1 MSEILDAAVKALSD
15 KLGGDGIEGSIKF
28 EIEGTGAIRIDENGA
43 SLDDGDADCTI
54 TADADVFQELLSGE
68 LNPTSAF
75 MSGKISID
83 GDMGMAM
90 KLGALLT

>member
-1 MSEILDAAVKALSD
+1 MSEILDTAVKALSD

-28 EIEGTGAIRIDENGA
+28 EIEGTGAIRIDESGA

-54 TADADVFQELLSGE
+54 TAEADIFQDLLAGN

-90 KLGALLT
+90 KLGSLLT

>member
-1 MSEILDAAVKALSD
+1 MSKILDTAVKALSD

-54 TADADVFQELLSGE
+54 TAEADVFQDLLSGD

-90 KLGALLT
+90 KLGSLLT

>member
-1 MSEILDAAVKALSD
+1 MSEILDGAIKALTE
-15 KLGGDGIEGSIKF
+15 KLGGDGIDGSIKF

-43 SLDDGDADCTI
+43 SLDDSEADCTI
-54 TADADVFQELLSGE
+54 TAAADVFQELLAGE

-90 KLGALLT
+90 KLGSLLT

>member
-1 MSEILDAAVKALSD
+1 MSEILDTAVKALSD

-43 SLDDGDADCTI
+43 SVDDGDADCTI
-54 TADADVFQELLSGE
+54 TAEADVFQDLLTGD

-90 KLGALLT
+90 KLGSLLT

>member
-1 MSEILDAAVKALSD
+1 MSEILDMAVKALSE
-15 KLGGDGIEGSIKF
+15 KLGADGIDGSIKF
-28 EIEGTGAIRIDENGA
+28 EIEGTGAVRIDETGA
-43 SLDDGDADCTI
+43 SIDDSEADCTI
-54 TADADVFQELLSGE
+54 TAQADVFQDLLAGN

>member
-1 MSEILDAAVKALSD
+1 MSKILDTAVKALSD

-28 EIEGTGAIRIDENGA
+28 EIEGAGAIRIDENGA

-54 TADADVFQELLSGE
+54 SAEADVFQDLLSGN

-90 KLGALLT
+90 KLGSLLT

>member
-1 MSEILDAAVKALSD
+1 MSEILDAAVKAFSD
-15 KLGGDGIEGSIKF
+15 KLGGDGIDGSIKF

-43 SLDDGDADCTI
+43 SLDDSDADCTI
-54 TADADVFQELLSGE
+54 TAEADVFQELLSGE

>member
-1 MSEILDAAVKALSD
+1 MSEILDTALKALSD
-15 KLGGDGIEGSIKF
+15 KLGGDGIDGSIKF

-54 TADADVFQELLSGE
+54 TAEADVFQELLAGE

-90 KLGALLT
+90 KLGSLLT

>member
-15 KLGGDGIEGSIKF
+15 KLGGDGIDGSIKF

-43 SLDDGDADCTI
+43 SLDDSDADCTI
-54 TADADVFQELLSGE
+54 TAEADVFQELLSGE

>member
-1 MSEILDAAVKALSD
+1 MSEILDGAIKALTE
-15 KLGGDGIEGSIKF
+15 KLGGDGIDGSIKF

-54 TADADVFQELLSGE
+54 TAEADVFQELLSGE

-90 KLGALLT
+90 KLGSLLT

>member
-1 MSEILDAAVKALSD
+1 MSEILDTAVKALSD

-28 EIEGTGAIRIDENGA
+28 EIENTGAIRIDENGA

-54 TADADVFQELLSGE
+54 TAEADVFQDLLSGE

-75 MSGKISID
+75 MSGKIAID

-90 KLGALLT
+90 KLGSLLT

>member
-1 MSEILDAAVKALSD
+1 MSEILDAAVKALTD
-15 KLGGDGIEGSIKF
+15 KLGGDGIDGSIKF
-28 EIEGTGAIRIDENGA
+28 EIEGTGAIRIDESGA

-54 TADADVFQELLSGE
+54 TAEADVFQDLLSGD

>member
-1 MSEILDAAVKALSD
+1 MSDTLDTAVKALSE

-28 EIEGTGAIRIDENGA
+28 EIEGKGAIRIDENGA
-43 SLDDGDADCTI
+43 SIDDSEADCTI
-54 TADADVFQELLSGE
+54 TAQADVFQDLLDGN

-90 KLGALLT
+90 KLGSLLT

>member
-28 EIEGTGAIRIDENGA
+28 EIEDTGAIRIDENGA
-43 SLDDGDADCTI
+43 SIDDSEADCTI
-54 TADADVFQELLSGE
+54 TADPEVFQDLLAGN

-90 KLGALLT
+90 KLGSLLT

>member
-1 MSEILDAAVKALSD
+1 MSEILDAAIKSLTE
-15 KLGGDGIEGSIKF
+15 KLGGDGIDGSIKF

-43 SLDDGDADCTI
+43 SLDDGEADCTI
-54 TADADVFQELLSGE
+54 TAEADVFQELLSGE

-90 KLGALLT
+90 KLGSLLT

>member
-28 EIEGTGAIRIDENGA
+28 EIEGTGAIRIDESGT
-43 SLDDGDADCTI
+43 SLDDSEADCTI
-54 TADADVFQELLSGE
+54 TAEADVFPDLLSGE

-90 KLGALLT
+90 KLGSLLT

>member
-43 SLDDGDADCTI
+43 SLDDAEADCTI
-54 TADADVFQELLSGE
+54 TAEADVFQDLLAGE

-90 KLGALLT
+90 KLGSLLT

>member
-1 MSEILDAAVKALSD
+1 MSEILDAAIKALSK
-15 KLGGDGIEGSIKF
+15 KLGSDGIDGSIKF
-28 EIEGTGAIRIDENGA
+28 EIEGVGAIRIDENGA
-43 SLDDGDADCTI
+43 SLDDSDADCTI
-54 TADADVFQELLSGE
+54 AAQAEVFQDLLAGE

-90 KLGALLT
+90 KLGSILT

>member
-1 MSEILDAAVKALSD
+1 MSDILDTAVKALTD

-54 TADADVFQELLSGE
+54 TAEADVFQDLLSGN

-90 KLGALLT
+90 KLGSLLT